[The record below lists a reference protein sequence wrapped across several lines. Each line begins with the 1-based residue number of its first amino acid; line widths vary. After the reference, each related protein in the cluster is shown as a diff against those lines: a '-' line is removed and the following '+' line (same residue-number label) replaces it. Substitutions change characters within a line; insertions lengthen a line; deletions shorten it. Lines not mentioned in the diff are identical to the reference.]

1 MEYQGIVAG
10 IGNKEQNINLIMPEF
25 DSAVN
30 KYIIGKNTIIDGLEL
45 DGFTLSAG
53 VCILN
58 GVRGMLEN
66 KITLDIRDYVYG
78 RFRKSLIGD
87 TFHIVTSKTEL
98 TDDEYNKYLL
108 LYENGISRI
117 SRDYPYPEHAK
128 YANQSKVLGLN
139 GVLDAGVTAQ
149 TLSVNAHE
157 TDGAQSRVATVRYVY
172 NQIQE
177 EIDSDEVTITS
188 QSQSEV
194 PFTWTFEINIKRKAK
209 YCIATVNTTAS
220 NYQNAGVGI
229 DNNLV
234 LAQIPEGFRPKD
246 ILSNQPFFMMYARQG
261 DVAGAGDYRGVWFTI
276 DEQGNIRKE
285 YSPNHDYNLFLANQG
300 GKYIGYECK

>member
-157 TDGAQSRVATVRYVY
+157 TEGAQSKVATVRYVY
-172 NQIQE
+172 NQIE
-177 EIDSDEVTITS
+177 KEIDFGETVVDFVSSNGSVIGSLELTRKSKYVIGVATINDTS
-188 QSQSEV
+188 LGGGNLTHSV
-194 PFTWTFEINIKRKAK
+194 W
-209 YCIATVNTTAS
+209 
-220 NYQNAGVGI
+220 GV
-229 DNNLV
+229 
-234 LAQIPEGFRPKD
+234 IPEKFRPV
-246 ILSNQPFFMMYARQG
+246 QPFYFCMNTYITPYIPIFRE
-261 DVAGAGDYRGVWFTI
+261 FKCETN
-276 DEQGNIRKE
+276 GNI
-285 YSPNHDYNLFLANQG
+285 SPTGVFGDSNSDKANSSV
-300 GKYIGYECK
+300 IGYECK